1 MGKKKGKLV
10 FTNGFLTHL
19 FVWSAVVQY
28 EVVGEVGPVG
38 EDGLLLVWF
47 GPGHVGG
54 SVGDDDLLQQPLPQ
68 RPQVGGTVG
77 HGTLGTGCIVY
88 S

>member
-1 MGKKKGKLV
+1 M
-10 FTNGFLTHL
+10 
-19 FVWSAVVQY
+19 
-28 EVVGEVGPVG
+28 
-38 EDGLLLVWF
+38 
-47 GPGHVGG
+47 GG

-88 S
+88 SIASSVVNSDANPNCIRMQQLCGSKRQKVQD